1 MLYRSSLWYYNKVPT
16 HHYLNVLWKMQ
27 WRAALWISGIFHT
40 SLTAGVKAILGL
52 VPIHILLKKL
62 YRRFFLRES
71 TLLSNHIISS
81 ILSSNSSNMPNYH
94 NTLID
99 LLTPKQRLHMKSALI
114 DMDNKYNK
122 LIPFFSFFN
131 EEFRL
136 GNCLIDS
143 FSNRFSFHLYF
154 SNINK
159 HIEELDNTTLRV
171 LSNMSSAIVISDTS
185 IKNHVT
191 ISICIIDPSPKLYIG
206 QLMFLLLKLNYSPF
220 NVVLTKQLVVVDSKP

>member
-1 MLYRSSLWYYNKVPT
+1 MVLQQSS
-16 HHYLNVLWKMQ
+16 
-27 WRAALWISGIFHT
+27 HT
-40 SLTAGVKAILGL
+40 SLPQCFMKNAIKSSPLD
-52 VPIHILLKKL
+52 IWHIPHFSYSRCQSYFGSCTYSYPPKETLQEVSFK
-62 YRRFFLRES
+62 RIN
-71 TLLSNHIISS
+71 LLSNHIISS

-94 NTLID
+94 NLLID

-131 EEFRL
+131 EEFRP

-143 FSNRFSFHLYF
+143 FSDRFSFHLYF

-171 LSNMSSAIVISDTS
+171 LSNMFSAIVISDTS

-191 ISICIIDPSPKLYIG
+191 TSICTIDPSPKLYIG
-206 QLMFLLLKLNYSPF
+206 QSMFLPLKLNYLLF
-220 NVVLTKQLVVVDSKP
+220 NMVLTKQLVSPTLIT